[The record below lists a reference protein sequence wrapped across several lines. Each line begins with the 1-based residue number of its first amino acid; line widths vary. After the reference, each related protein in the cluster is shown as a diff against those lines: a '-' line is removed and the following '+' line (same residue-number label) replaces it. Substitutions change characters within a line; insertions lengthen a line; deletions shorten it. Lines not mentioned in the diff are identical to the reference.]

1 MKFSLNIVYIV
12 IICFAFMVAAGCAS
26 KQVRHSGFLENYPE
40 FKPGPKGGAD
50 FVYMKEGVDF
60 SVYNKI
66 MMNHVVL
73 YFEDNAEY
81 KGIHPVEL
89 AEMSNAFHKAITDN
103 LQGAYPLVAEPGPD
117 VMRLRFAITDVVANK
132 PGMGAI
138 STVMPI
144 GLALST
150 VKKGVTGTHTG
161 VGQAS
166 IEVEILDSM
175 TNERIGAAI
184 DTRHGGKI
192 EGFTKWGAVKGSFE
206 FWAKRLRTWLD
217 EIHGREGE

>member
-1 MKFSLNIVYIV
+1 MKSSSKIVYIV
-12 IICFAFMVAAGCAS
+12 IICFALTVATGCAT
-26 KQVRHSGFLENYPE
+26 KQLKQSGFLENYPE
-40 FKPGPKGGAD
+40 FKSGPKGGAD

-60 SVYNKI
+60 KRYNKI

-73 YFEDNAEY
+73 FFEDDAKY
-81 KGIHPVEL
+81 KGIHPEEL
-89 AEMSNAFHKAITDN
+89 AEMSNAFHKAIVDN
-103 LQGAYPLVAEPGPD
+103 LEGAYPLVDKPGPD
-117 VMRLRFAITDVVANK
+117 VMRLRFAITDVVASK
-132 PGMGAI
+132 PGMGTI

-184 DTRHGGKI
+184 DTRPGGKM
-192 EGFTKWGAVKGSFE
+192 EGFSKWGAVEGAFE
-206 FWAKRLRTWLD
+206 FWAKRLRHWLD
-217 EIHGREGE
+217 ETHGRE

>member
-1 MKFSLNIVYIV
+1 MKSSSKIVYIV
-12 IICFAFMVAAGCAS
+12 IICFALTVATGCAT
-26 KQVRHSGFLENYPE
+26 KPVKHSGFLKNYPE
-40 FKPGPKGGAD
+40 FKSGPKGGAD

-73 YFEDNAEY
+73 FFEDDADY
-81 KGIHPVEL
+81 KGIHPEEL

-103 LQGAYPLVAEPGPD
+103 LQEAYPLVAEPGPD
-117 VMRLRFAITDVVANK
+117 VMRLRFAITDVVASK
-132 PGMGAI
+132 PGMGTI

-144 GLALST
+144 GLALSA

-184 DTRHGGKI
+184 DTRPGGKI
-192 EGFTKWGAVKGSFE
+192 EGFTKWGAVEGAFK
-206 FWAKRLRTWLD
+206 FWAKRLKTWLD
-217 EIHGREGE
+217 ETHGREGD